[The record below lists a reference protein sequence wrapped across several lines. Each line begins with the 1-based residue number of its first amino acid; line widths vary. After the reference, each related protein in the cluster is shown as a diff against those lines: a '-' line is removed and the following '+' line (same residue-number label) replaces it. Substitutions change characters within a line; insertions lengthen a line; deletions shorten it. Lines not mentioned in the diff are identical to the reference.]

1 MQVGF
6 VLRVKGQERR
16 LFANRELYVGIRR
29 DWQKGSRLLFV
40 DKTHED
46 VVTGSGIFE
55 KIVELEELSEHEKKL
70 CLQNNWY
77 GRIILERAER
87 FLPPVPV
94 HGTPLAEIKS
104 ALLHGLEI
112 SEEQTEQIN
121 GLAASRI
128 IS

>member
-1 MQVGF
+1 MGSF

-16 LFANRELYVGIRR
+16 LFANHELYVGIRR

-40 DKTHED
+40 DKTQED
-46 VVTGSGIFE
+46 VITGSGIFE
-55 KIVELEELSEHEKKL
+55 KIVELEDMNEQEKKL

-77 GRIILERAER
+77 GRIIFERIER

-94 HGTPLAEIKS
+94 HGTPLEGTKPAP
-104 ALLHGLEI
+104 LHGLEI
-112 SEEQTEQIN
+112 SEEEAEQID